1 MDLEALRFGDLSK
14 LGEAVTDW
22 QQMTSKLATLKGDAR
37 DNLKAKADKAK
48 WAGVN
53 ASVTREFVDKTAA
66 EFTDA
71 HAQAGSIAKILSDTH
86 QELLDYRTQLDDA
99 IEQAGKLGLVV
110 LDTGAGTFQV
120 TRSVRPDWASD
131 PRGKADAQSQ
141 KAAESLRDEIQR
153 ILGKATESDS
163 SAAKVLT
170 LLADQAEHGFTGATY
185 ADRDSAAKAVAAAE
199 RLAKAAKSPAHMTPA
214 DIAAFN
220 RTMEQYRDDP
230 LFSEQFATRLG
241 AKGTLQFWTEMTQA
255 HAGARGTELETM
267 KNLQENLSLTLAT
280 ASFSESDAMKD
291 WKKDVL
297 AESNTNFRAVGSVNP
312 VGALGSQVISS
323 LMRQGQYDTEFLDA
337 YREKLFKADKGA
349 GESNT
354 DALWVTAHNGLD
366 LVFGEGT
373 GRDPLEGLFEGLS
386 HNPEAATHAFASK
399 TDLDHMLG
407 TTQYTDRGG
416 PLGRALE
423 TAVTGVP
430 AGDPTYAAPPHSAAQ
445 VDIMAN
451 VMAAVADP
459 DGGSDLV
466 KREMGASFGH
476 MAASY
481 MPEISR
487 ALNGPD
493 SEASFLTS
501 SEKNDGLNQTDVA
514 RFLSAVALDPAGR
527 AGIIYGESIYTGS
540 LLEAH
545 LADTSLFEGPRE
557 RVLED
562 IGKNAGIIEG
572 IVGHA
577 VADAEI
583 KGAAESEKDH
593 NDGLETQGDLFNTA
607 ISAGAGGLAALA
619 PPLYAPVAAVG
630 SAALTGVAA
639 TAVKQIFEGREM
651 EGSVDAAIY
660 RTGQDLNAYQESVSQ
675 MAQWSVQEALSRHD
689 VDLPEDGTN
698 SVVRNAV
705 NDGWDSSSAILERS
719 KERPN

>member
-22 QQMTSKLATLKGDAR
+22 EQMTSKLATLKGDAR

-66 EFTDA
+66 EFNDA
-71 HAQAGSIAKILSDTH
+71 HAQAGSIAKILGDTH
-86 QELLDYRTQLDDA
+86 KELLDYRTQLNDA
-99 IEQAGKLGLVV
+99 IERAGKLGLTV

-120 TRSVRPDWASD
+120 TLAVRPDWASD
-131 PRGKADAQSQ
+131 PSGKTGAQTQ
-141 KAAESLRDEIQR
+141 QAAEKLRDEIQH

-170 LLADQAEHGFTGATY
+170 LLADQAEHGFTDATY
-185 ADRDSAAKAVAAAE
+185 ADRDSAAEAVAAAE
-199 RLAKAAKSPAHMTPA
+199 QLAKAAKNPADLTPA
-214 DIAAFN
+214 GLAAFN
-220 RTMEQYRDDP
+220 RTMERYRDDP
-230 LFSEQFATRLG
+230 LFAEQFATRLG
-241 AKGTLQFWTEMTQA
+241 AKGTLQFWTDMART
-255 HAGARGTELETM
+255 HAGARGAELDPL
-267 KNLQENLSLTLAT
+267 KSLQENLSLTLAT

-297 AESNTNFRAVGSVNP
+297 AESNTNFRAAGSLNP
-312 VGALGSQVISS
+312 VGALGSQVLSS
-323 LMRQGQYDTEFLDA
+323 LLREGRYDTEFLDA
-337 YREKLFKADKGA
+337 YRQQLFKSDKAA

-354 DALWVTAHNGLD
+354 DALWVKAYDGLD
-366 LVFGEGT
+366 LVFGDGT

-386 HNPEAATHAFASK
+386 HNPEAATHAFTSK
-399 TDLDHMLG
+399 SDLDHMLG
-407 TTQYTDRGG
+407 TTPYTDRGG

-423 TAVTGVP
+423 AAVTGVP
-430 AGDPTYAAPPHSAAQ
+430 ADDPTYAAPPHTATQ

-459 DGGSDLV
+459 DGDSDLV
-466 KREMGASFGH
+466 KRGMGESFGH

-487 ALNGPD
+487 ELGGQN

-501 SEKNDGLNQTDVA
+501 SEKNDGLNKTDVA

-545 LADTSLFEGPRE
+545 LTDPSLFEGPRE

-572 IVGHA
+572 IVGHSI
-577 VADAEI
+577 ADAEI
-583 KGAAESEKDH
+583 KDAAESEKDH
-593 NDGLETQGDLFNTA
+593 NDGLATQGDLFSTA

-619 PPLYAPVAAVG
+619 PPPFAPVAAIG
-630 SAALTGVAA
+630 SAAFSGVAT
-639 TAVKQIFEGREM
+639 TAVKQILEGREI
-651 EGSVDAAIY
+651 EGSVDAAVY
-660 RTGQDLNAYQESVSQ
+660 RTGQDLNAFQDSVSQ
-675 MAQWSVQEALSRHD
+675 MAQWSVQDALNRHNI
-689 VDLPEDGTN
+689 DLPKDGIN
-698 SVVRNAV
+698 SIIRNAV
-705 NDGWDSSSAILERS
+705 NDGWDSSGNILS
-719 KERPN
+719 DNKERPR

>member
-1 MDLEALRFGDLSK
+1 MDLEALRFGDLTK

-22 QQMTSKLATLKGDAR
+22 EQMTSKLATLKGDAR
-37 DNLKAKADKAK
+37 DNLKAKSDKAK

-71 HAQAGSIAKILSDTH
+71 HAQADSIAKILGDTH
-86 QELLDYRTQLDDA
+86 KELLGYRTQLNDA
-99 IEQAGKLGLVV
+99 IERAGKLGLVV

-131 PRGKADAQSQ
+131 PSGKTDAQSQ

-170 LLADQAEHGFTGATY
+170 LLADQAEHGFTDAAY

-199 RLAKAAKSPAHMTPA
+199 QLAKAARKPADMTPA
-214 DIAAFN
+214 GITAFN

-230 LFSEQFATRLG
+230 LFSERFATQLG
-241 AKGTLQFWTEMTQA
+241 AKGTLQFWTEMAHA
-255 HAGARGTELETM
+255 HAGARGAELDTM
-267 KNLQENLSLTLAT
+267 KSLQENLSLTLAT

-297 AESNTNFRAVGSVNP
+297 AESNTNFRAAGSMNP

-323 LMRQGQYDTEFLDA
+323 LMREGRYDTEFLDA
-337 YREKLFKADKGA
+337 HREKLFKADKGA

-354 DALWVTAHNGLD
+354 DALWVNGHDGLD
-366 LVFGEGT
+366 LVFGDGT

-399 TDLDHMLG
+399 TDLDRLLG

-423 TAVTGVP
+423 AAVTGVP
-430 AGDPTYAAPPHSAAQ
+430 AGDPAYVAPPHSAAQ
-445 VDIMAN
+445 VNLMAN
-451 VMAAVADP
+451 IMAAVADP

-466 KREMGASFGH
+466 KREMGESFGH

-487 ALNGPD
+487 VLGGPN
-493 SEASFLTS
+493 SEASFLTN
-501 SEKNDGLNQTDVA
+501 SEKNDGLDQTDVA

-527 AGIIYGESIYTGS
+527 AGIIYGESIYTAS

-545 LADTSLFEGPRE
+545 LTDPSLFEGSRE

-562 IGKNAGIIEG
+562 IGRNAGIIEG

-583 KGAAESEKDH
+583 KDAAESEKDH

-607 ISAGAGGLAALA
+607 ISSGAGGLAALA
-619 PPLYAPVAAVG
+619 PLPFAPVAAVG
-630 SAALTGVAA
+630 SAAFSGVAA

-651 EGSVDAAIY
+651 EGTVDAAIY

-675 MAQWSVQEALSRHD
+675 MAQWSVQDALNRHD
-689 VDLPEDGTN
+689 IDLPEDEMN
-698 SVVRNAV
+698 SIVRNAV
-705 NDGWDSSSAILERS
+705 NDGWDSSSTILERS
-719 KERPN
+719 MERPN